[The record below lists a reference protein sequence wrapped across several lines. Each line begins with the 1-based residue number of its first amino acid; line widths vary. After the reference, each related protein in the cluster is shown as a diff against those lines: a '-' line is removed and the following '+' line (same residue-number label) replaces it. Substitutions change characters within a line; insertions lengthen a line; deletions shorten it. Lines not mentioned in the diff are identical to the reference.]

1 MKRIWASG
9 VICVILVILCILG
22 ITTTKRVSADLTQ
35 TVTQAKE
42 AALTG
47 NIDEAY
53 RLSRKAVTDWHDQH
67 EVLCVYMP
75 HARLEAIDQTLAALP
90 ELVKNGAND
99 QFAGECDRG
108 ITQIDYLNEAEVP
121 NIQNIF

>member
-9 VICVILVILCILG
+9 IICVVLVILCIFG
-22 ITTTKRVSADLTQ
+22 ITTTKKVTDELTT

-42 AALTG
+42 AAAAG
-47 NIDEAY
+47 DIDKSY
-53 RLSRKAVTDWHDQH
+53 QLSQKAVADWHSRH
-67 EVLCVYMP
+67 EILCVYMP
-75 HARLEAIDQTLAALP
+75 HAKLEAIDQTLAALP

-108 ITQIDYLNEAEVP
+108 ITQIDYLNESEIP